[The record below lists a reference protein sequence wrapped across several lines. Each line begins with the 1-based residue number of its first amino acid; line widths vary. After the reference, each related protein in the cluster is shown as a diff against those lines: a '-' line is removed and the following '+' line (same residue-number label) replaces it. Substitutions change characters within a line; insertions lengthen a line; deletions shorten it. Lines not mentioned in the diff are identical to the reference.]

1 MYQVRLI
8 RNFIFK
14 GGQGV
19 TPSNGLTFEDLAQL
33 KTGHV
38 FNSSENLNIDEVFS
52 TYKTFSNSHVLPSGS
67 TFISFTYNIFRNH
80 LADSDTK
87 YHVLRVVISE
97 SVETLKEFLS
107 DIGSVNVYC
116 KKDKRHY
123 SIYRVKGDSEDVQE
137 KVGIRIS
144 NINGDTEVERY
155 VKTFEEV
162 LSLLDSKEWVIRENY
177 FERTFEQ
184 ERPLPKLFAVRNSFD
199 DSVVSL
205 QSLRS
210 NTSLYQFLVIANSG
224 HHKVLEPVDVYNKLN
239 SEVWCSEDVVTHL
252 KEKRLNG
259 GDRFYLNN
267 FLVTIPPFKIEK

>member
-14 GGQGV
+14 SGQGV
-19 TPSNGLTFEDLAQL
+19 TPSKNFTFEDLAQL

-38 FNSSENLNIDEVFS
+38 FNLSDELNLDEVFS
-52 TYKTFSNSHVLPSGS
+52 NYKTFSTCPLLPLDS

-87 YHVLRVVISE
+87 YHVLRVVIPE

-123 SIYRVKGDSEDVQE
+123 SIYRVKGDSEDVKE
-137 KVGIRIS
+137 KAGIRIS
-144 NINGDTEVERY
+144 NINGDTKVERY

-184 ERPLPKLFAVRNSFD
+184 ERPLPKLFTVRNAFD
-199 DSVVSL
+199 DSVASL
-205 QSLRS
+205 QALRS

-224 HHKVLEPVDVYNKLN
+224 HHEVLEPVDVYNRLN
-239 SEVWCSEDVVTHL
+239 SGVWCSDDVVTHL
-252 KEKRLNG
+252 KEKRSNG
-259 GDRFYLNN
+259 GEPFYQNN
-267 FLVTIPPFKIEK
+267 FLVTISPFKIER

>member
-14 GGQGV
+14 SGQGV
-19 TPSNGLTFEDLAQL
+19 TPSKSLTFEDLAQL
-33 KTGHV
+33 ETGHV
-38 FNSSENLNIDEVFS
+38 FSFPEELNIDEVFS
-52 TYKTFSNSHVLPSGS
+52 IYKTFSNYPILPAGS

-87 YHVLRVVISE
+87 YHVLRVVIPESE
-97 SVETLKEFLS
+97 DTLNEFLTGV
-107 DIGSVNVYC
+107 GSVNVYC

-123 SIYRVKGDSEDVQE
+123 STYRVKGDSSDSRVN
-137 KVGIRIS
+137 VAVRIS
-144 NINGDTEVERY
+144 NTNGDKEVETY

-177 FERTFEQ
+177 FERTFED
-184 ERPLPKLFAVRNSFD
+184 ERPLPKLFSVRNAFD
-199 DSVVSL
+199 DSLLSVRAL
-205 QSLRS
+205 NS
-210 NTSLYQFLVIANSG
+210 NTSLHRFLVVANTG
-224 HHKVLEPVDVYNKLN
+224 HHEVFEPVEIYNKLN
-239 SEVWCSEDVVTHL
+239 SGVWCSEAVVTHL